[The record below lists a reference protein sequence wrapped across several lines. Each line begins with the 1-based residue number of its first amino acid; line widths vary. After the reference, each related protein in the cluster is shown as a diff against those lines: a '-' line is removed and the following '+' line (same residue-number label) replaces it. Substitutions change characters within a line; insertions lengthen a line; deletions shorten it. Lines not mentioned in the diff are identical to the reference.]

1 MYKKKETSKEDLGR
15 KVSKE
20 RYIEEKKKIR
30 ENGEKTKKKKEKE
43 KEELKKLRRE
53 AEV

>member
-1 MYKKKETSKEDLGR
+1 MYKKKETSKEGLGR

-30 ENGEKTKKKKEKE
+30 ENGEKTKKKKGKRQGGAEE
-43 KEELKKLRRE
+43 IKEEG
-53 AEV
+53 